1 MSNVHLLLLYTCYWY
16 SQRNCNDSNSR
27 CLFVRHGDHHETITD
42 QEDQWIRNILNK
54 IETKYKKSRK
64 MPIYVVNLNSN
75 CPAMF
80 EFYCN
85 VKDSDSPLLYNTFQ
99 RSHCFHEGVTI
110 FSLELLFQLYYDWG
124 VLPFWGSH
132 YSPLY
137 RYKLCKCYLH
147 TVLFTIKILGHFST
161 LCIATPSTW
170 VLLLSF
176 YES

>member
-85 VKDSDSPLLYNTFQ
+85 VKDCDSPLLYNTFIVIN
-99 RSHCFHEGVTI
+99 RVIASMRESLFSRWNCFFSFIMIGACCLFEGVITHRYTGTNYADVI
-110 FSLELLFQLYYDWG
+110 YILYFLL
-124 VLPFWGSH
+124 
-132 YSPLY
+132 
-137 RYKLCKCYLH
+137 
-147 TVLFTIKILGHFST
+147 
-161 LCIATPSTW
+161 
-170 VLLLSF
+170 
-176 YES
+176 

>member
-42 QEDQWIRNILNK
+42 QEDQWIRNISNK

-85 VKDSDSPLLYNTFQ
+85 VKDCDSPLLYNTFIVIN
-99 RSHCFHEGVTI
+99 RVIASMRESLFSRWNCFFSFIMIGACCLFEGVITHRYTGTNYANVI
-110 FSLELLFQLYYDWG
+110 YILYFLL
-124 VLPFWGSH
+124 
-132 YSPLY
+132 
-137 RYKLCKCYLH
+137 
-147 TVLFTIKILGHFST
+147 
-161 LCIATPSTW
+161 
-170 VLLLSF
+170 
-176 YES
+176 

>member
-64 MPIYVVNLNSN
+64 TPIYVVNLNSN

-85 VKDSDSPLLYNTFQ
+85 VKDSDSPLLYNTFIVIN
-99 RSHCFHEGVTI
+99 RVIASMRESLFSRWNCFFSFIMIGACCLFEGVITHRYTGTNYANVI
-110 FSLELLFQLYYDWG
+110 YILYFLL
-124 VLPFWGSH
+124 
-132 YSPLY
+132 
-137 RYKLCKCYLH
+137 
-147 TVLFTIKILGHFST
+147 
-161 LCIATPSTW
+161 
-170 VLLLSF
+170 
-176 YES
+176 

>member
-85 VKDSDSPLLYNTFQ
+85 VKDSDSPLLYNTFIVIN
-99 RSHCFHEGVTI
+99 RVIASMRESLFSRWNCFFSFIMIGACCLFEGVITHRSTGTNHANVI
-110 FSLELLFQLYYDWG
+110 YILYFLL
-124 VLPFWGSH
+124 
-132 YSPLY
+132 
-137 RYKLCKCYLH
+137 
-147 TVLFTIKILGHFST
+147 
-161 LCIATPSTW
+161 
-170 VLLLSF
+170 
-176 YES
+176 

>member
-42 QEDQWIRNILNK
+42 QEDQWIRHILNK

-75 CPAMF
+75 CPAML

-85 VKDSDSPLLYNTFQ
+85 VKDSDSPLLYNTFIVIN
-99 RSHCFHEGVTI
+99 RVIASMRESLFSRWNCFFSFIMIGACCLFEGVITHRYTGTNYANVI
-110 FSLELLFQLYYDWG
+110 YILYFLL
-124 VLPFWGSH
+124 
-132 YSPLY
+132 
-137 RYKLCKCYLH
+137 
-147 TVLFTIKILGHFST
+147 
-161 LCIATPSTW
+161 
-170 VLLLSF
+170 
-176 YES
+176 

>member
-27 CLFVRHGDHHETITD
+27 CLFVRHGDHQETITD

-85 VKDSDSPLLYNTFQ
+85 VKDSDSPLLYNTFIVIN
-99 RSHCFHEGVTI
+99 RVIASMRESLFSRWNCFFSFIMIGACCLFEGVITHRYTGTNHANVI
-110 FSLELLFQLYYDWG
+110 YILYFLL
-124 VLPFWGSH
+124 
-132 YSPLY
+132 
-137 RYKLCKCYLH
+137 
-147 TVLFTIKILGHFST
+147 
-161 LCIATPSTW
+161 
-170 VLLLSF
+170 
-176 YES
+176 

>member
-64 MPIYVVNLNSN
+64 MPIYVVKLNSN

-85 VKDSDSPLLYNTFQ
+85 VKDCDSPLLYNTFIVIN
-99 RSHCFHEGVTI
+99 RVIASMRESLFSRWNCFFSFIMIGACCLFEGVITHRYTGTNYANVI
-110 FSLELLFQLYYDWG
+110 YILYFLL
-124 VLPFWGSH
+124 
-132 YSPLY
+132 
-137 RYKLCKCYLH
+137 
-147 TVLFTIKILGHFST
+147 
-161 LCIATPSTW
+161 
-170 VLLLSF
+170 
-176 YES
+176 

>member
-85 VKDSDSPLLYNTFQ
+85 VKDCDSPLLYNTFIVIN
-99 RSHCFHEGVTI
+99 RVIASMRESLFSRWNCFFSFIMIGACCLFEGVITHRYTGTNHANVI
-110 FSLELLFQLYYDWG
+110 YILYFLL
-124 VLPFWGSH
+124 
-132 YSPLY
+132 
-137 RYKLCKCYLH
+137 
-147 TVLFTIKILGHFST
+147 
-161 LCIATPSTW
+161 
-170 VLLLSF
+170 
-176 YES
+176 